1 MTEVTLPD
9 IQETILAIRIGKY
22 DGLLGAITTAV
33 LARRKELG
41 VDRFGQLKVG
51 DRVMLVG
58 VGTGAKYLNGL
69 TGTINKKLQVKL
81 EVRMDPGQDTGRFGS
96 LIRIP
101 PNLLQPL
108 D

>member
-1 MTEVTLPD
+1 MTDSPPLDVPY
-9 IQETILAIRIGKY
+9 AIRSGKL
-22 DGLLGAITTAV
+22 DAQLNSIAAAV
-33 LARRKELG
+33 LERRKSLG

-81 EVRMDPGQDTGRFGS
+81 EVRMDPGQDTGRFGP

>member
-1 MTEVTLPD
+1 MTELTLPD
-9 IQETILAIRIGKY
+9 VQEVIFAIHTGRYDSQLNRISAA
-22 DGLLGAITTAV
+22 LLE
-33 LARRKELG
+33 RRKSLG

-81 EVRMDPGQDTGRFGS
+81 EVRMDPGQDTGRFSS
-96 LIRIP
+96 LIRVP